1 MNDELLEAIQ
11 QSVNDIQDNYYKLK
25 VIKTKSANVNELCK
39 KLRLPYI
46 NVNLQLSLFLMKN
59 QPKNN
64 PLTVQQWINNLC
76 KDYQVVVLD
85 YFELLYK
92 PSLKLQPISLMR
104 NLSKYNGIIL
114 VWRYDVHR
122 CSNGKISLIYA
133 NPNHSEY
140 QIDDVTMEEYMGE
153 DYEI

>member
-39 KLRLPYI
+39 KLGLPYI

-64 PLTVQQWINNLC
+64 PLTVQHWINNLC
-76 KDYQVVVLD
+76 KNYQVVVLD

-140 QIDDVTMEEYMGE
+140 QIDDITMEEYMGE